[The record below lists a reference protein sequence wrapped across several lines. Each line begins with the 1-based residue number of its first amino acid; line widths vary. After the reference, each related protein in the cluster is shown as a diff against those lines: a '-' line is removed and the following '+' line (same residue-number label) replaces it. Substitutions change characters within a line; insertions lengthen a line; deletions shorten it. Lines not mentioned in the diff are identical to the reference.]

1 MLADS
6 IVVVD
11 LLVTQQPTLT
21 IIPNQ
26 DTSMVEFL
34 IYITILK
41 TFNIKKKF
49 ETTPNV
55 TINLSETAVVA
66 IIIVKDLTMKWNIVS
81 RIK

>member
-11 LLVTQQPTLT
+11 LLVSQQPTLT

-41 TFNIKKKF
+41 TFNIYKKF
-49 ETTPNV
+49 ESRSQCNYKSLGDSRRRHRHSKRP
-55 TINLSETAVVA
+55 
-66 IIIVKDLTMKWNIVS
+66 KDEMEYS
-81 RIK
+81 